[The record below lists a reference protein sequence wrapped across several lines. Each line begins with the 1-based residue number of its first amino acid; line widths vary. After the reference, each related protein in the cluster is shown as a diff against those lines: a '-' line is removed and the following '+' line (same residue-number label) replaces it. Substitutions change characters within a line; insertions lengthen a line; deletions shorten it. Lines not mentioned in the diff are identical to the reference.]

1 MNFEEVKE
9 IEIPN
14 YILKMKKLG
23 YSIIGVEQ
31 TEYSISIENFNFPE
45 KIILLLGIFYYKILF
60 R

>member
-9 IEIPN
+9 IDIPN